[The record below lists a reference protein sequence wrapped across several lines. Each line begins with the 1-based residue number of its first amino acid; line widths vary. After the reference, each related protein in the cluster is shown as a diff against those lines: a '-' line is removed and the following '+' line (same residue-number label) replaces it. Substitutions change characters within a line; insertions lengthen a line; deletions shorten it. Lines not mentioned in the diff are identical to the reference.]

1 MLPALHTSL
10 MVGRI
15 NCKVMSTAEL
25 WTGQKYLAAM
35 LIAQGKQ
42 AKRGQLI
49 WQMFTEFQFLL
60 LSKETDRFGMFTALR
75 MFRV

>member
-1 MLPALHTSL
+1 MLPALRTSL

-15 NCKVMSTAEL
+15 NREVMSTAEL
-25 WTGQKYLAAM
+25 WTGRKYLAAM
-35 LIAQGKQ
+35 LTAQGKQ

-60 LSKETDRFGMFTALR
+60 LSKEIDRFGMFTALN
-75 MFRV
+75 V